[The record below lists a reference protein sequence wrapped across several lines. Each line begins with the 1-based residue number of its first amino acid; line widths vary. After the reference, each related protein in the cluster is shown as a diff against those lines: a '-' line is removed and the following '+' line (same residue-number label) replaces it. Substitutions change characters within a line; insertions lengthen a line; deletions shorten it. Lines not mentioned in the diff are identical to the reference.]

1 MTSPRRCV
9 AVDRNANRCG
19 AGSARR
25 REAMQ
30 AHDLQTAAR
39 RAHSSALR
47 CQRMSSM
54 RWRGRETVPSAGT
67 SLPFCVCSHPA
78 WSPLIGMALAS
89 TPVSRCCRRDRVF
102 FLAIVLLGFEIVA
115 GRDRLRTD

>member
-25 REAMQ
+25 REAMP

-67 SLPFCVCSHPA
+67 SLPVCVCSRPA
-78 WSPLIGMALAS
+78 CSPLIGMALAS
-89 TPVSRCCRRDRVF
+89 TPGSRCCCRRDRLF
-102 FLAIVLLGFEIVA
+102 LLAIVGI
-115 GRDRLRTD
+115 